1 MKQVEPTVRRGVG
14 LALGT
19 ALISGL
25 AVYLNAFGVR
35 TVPDPV
41 VYTTAKNLVAALV
54 LLGVALSLPGRV
66 TWPSPR
72 TRDGVGLLA
81 IAVVGGSIPFVLFF
95 SGLAIA
101 TAPTAA
107 FIHKTLFVWVALL
120 AVPLLGERLGVV
132 PIVALAGL
140 LAGQAFVAPPTGF
153 GIGPGEV
160 MIGIATAFWS
170 VEVILA
176 RRLLARVP
184 VRTLAVARMALGS
197 LVLVGYV
204 ALSGRLGVVGSIGAE
219 GWLWIALTGVVL
231 AGYVATWYGALRDA
245 PATVVTSVLVVGAVV
260 TGGLSA
266 LTGGV
271 VPNPTVVAGYLVI
284 VGAVAL
290 IVLAT
295 TGALGAV
302 GAVVRSSRA
311 RARA

>member
-1 MKQVEPTVRRGVG
+1 MNHVDPTVRRGVA

-35 TVPDPV
+35 SVPDPV

-54 LLGVALSLPGRV
+54 LVAVALALPGRPA
-66 TWPSPR
+66 WPSPR

-81 IAVVGGSIPFVLFF
+81 IALIGGSIPFVLFF

-132 PIVALAGL
+132 PIVALGGL
-140 LAGQAFVAPPTGF
+140 LAGQALVAPPAGF

-160 MIGIATAFWS
+160 MIGLATAFWS
-170 VEVILA
+170 VEVIVA

-197 LVLVGYV
+197 VVLVGYV
-204 ALSGRLGVVGSIGAE
+204 AVTGRLGVVASIGAE
-219 GWLWIALTGVVL
+219 GWLWVAVTGVIL
-231 AGYVATWYGALRDA
+231 AGYVGTWYAALRDA

-260 TGGLSA
+260 TGALSA
-266 LTGGV
+266 LTGGAS
-271 VPNPTVVAGYLVI
+271 PSPTVVAGYLVI
-284 VGAVAL
+284 VAAGAVIAL
-290 IVLAT
+290 AA
-295 TGALGAV
+295 TGAGA
-302 GAVVRSSRA
+302 AIVRSTRA
-311 RARA
+311 RAGA